1 MKHYTLMLVGDERS
15 PVRRFQITGT
25 AINRGIAA
33 AAVALL
39 ISAAA
44 TWDYWRMR
52 SQNSELASLRVEAAE
67 QREQIDHFQTTLS
80 DMSTELT
87 RVQELERKVRIIAN
101 LPGAAAVG
109 GAGVTERVPVGPEG
123 EVVGEDM
130 LRLPVGVP
138 IDLDHEN
145 HAPGQGDEPLSQ
157 LMPEDAALEGA
168 TGVTTDKAR
177 HVRRLEEK
185 GRGLV
190 QVADHRALSLVELI
204 DQLEDKSTRLAS
216 LPSVWPARGWLTSR
230 YGPRISPYTGR
241 RQMHSGID
249 IAAREGT
256 EIVSPARGRVSF
268 VGRKGP
274 LGNALMVDHGFG
286 VKTVYG
292 HTSKIH
298 VKAGDEVQRGQ
309 LIAAIG
315 STGRSTGPHLHYV
328 VQVKGKTKNPL
339 DYIFD

>member
-15 PVRRFQITGT
+15 PVRRFQISET
-25 AINRGIAA
+25 AIKRALAA
-33 AAVALL
+33 ISVALL
-39 ISAAA
+39 ICAAA

-52 SQNSELASLRVEAAE
+52 SQNAELASLRVEAAE
-67 QREQIDHFQTTLS
+67 QREQIDGFQTTLS
-80 DMSTELT
+80 DMNTELA

-109 GAGVTERVPVGPEG
+109 GAGVTELVPEG
-123 EVVGEDM
+123 ALGGDG
-130 LRLPVGVP
+130 LILPPAGVP
-138 IDLDHEN
+138 IDLDHE
-145 HAPGQGDEPLSQ
+145 HGQAGEGEEPLSQ
-157 LMPEDAALEGA
+157 RIPAAVEPRGLEGL
-168 TGVTTDKAR
+168 TTEPAR
-177 HVRRLEEK
+177 FVRRLEQK
-185 GRGLV
+185 GKSLV
-190 QVADHRALSLVELI
+190 RVADQRAVSLVELI

-256 EIVSPARGRVSF
+256 EIMSPARGRVSF
-268 VGRKGP
+268 VGSKGP
-274 LGNALMVDHGFG
+274 LGKTLTVDHGFG
-286 VKTVYG
+286 VKTIYG

-328 VQVKGKTKNPL
+328 VQVSGKSKNPL